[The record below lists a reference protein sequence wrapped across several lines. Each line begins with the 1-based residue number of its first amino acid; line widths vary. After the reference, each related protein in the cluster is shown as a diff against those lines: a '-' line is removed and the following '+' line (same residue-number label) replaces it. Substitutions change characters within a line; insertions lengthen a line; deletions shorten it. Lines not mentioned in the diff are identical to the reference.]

1 MTLHDVFAA
10 TIASLLLALP
20 AHAGMSLR
28 DRARA
33 QDYQSLPVLRAAL
46 QDPDAAVRAE
56 AAFALGQLGLVEVQG
71 DTEPAIAVM
80 TRAAAAQAL
89 FPAASDADPG
99 ARRAAVEALGKVG
112 GPDAESFLLAAAT
125 DADPGVRGEAALAL
139 FRQRLLKRVPEY
151 STAAVTRL
159 ALLSADPEPEV
170 RWRADYAFSR
180 WPEPRAAKPLAA
192 AQGDADWRARL
203 FSVRA
208 LGKLGTAPD
217 AARLSDPDV
226 YVRAEAV
233 GAFAA
238 AKAWD
243 KIPDAVFT
251 DSSPHVRAA
260 AADAAGASGDAAR
273 FAPLAEEV
281 LASSGTLAPAR
292 ALLALA
298 RLKGQAAVPELV
310 KARKDPRWWIRASAY
325 EASGLLPG
333 AFEILS
339 DGVSDRDPRVAAQAL
354 DTLAA
359 STAPVEA
366 VLDRVLRDPKSPLEL
381 LGTAIDAATARA
393 SPQLLG
399 GLLSA
404 LERVRKTDEAELR
417 EDLRE
422 ALEAVAA
429 KSPDRAPEIKKA
441 LERLPEFAD
450 KPRKFR
456 FLKTPPEVAF
466 ATEKGDFT
474 IALASAA
481 DAGNHVAAF
490 VDSVKRRL
498 YDGLTWHRVVTAFV
512 IQGGDP
518 RGSGWGDDGWRLA
531 DEINRIPFERGTV
544 GMPKAGKDTGG
555 CQLFVSLVPTP
566 HLDGRYTA
574 FGRVVDGQ
582 DVLDRIEP
590 GDKILSARLR
600 P

>member
-1 MTLHDVFAA
+1 MPLHALLAA
-10 TIASLLLALP
+10 TIASLSVLIAPP
-20 AHAGMSLR
+20 ASAAPSLR
-28 DRARA
+28 
-33 QDYQSLPVLRAAL
+33 AL
-46 QDPDAAVRAE
+46 QDPDPGVRAE
-56 AAFALGQLGLVEVQG
+56 AAFTLGQLGMVEAQG
-71 DTEPAIAVM
+71 GAEPAIAGL
-80 TRAAAAQAL
+80 TRTAAAQAL
-89 FPAASDADPG
+89 FPAVSDADVR

-112 GPDAESFLLAAAT
+112 GPDAESFLLSAAT

-159 ALLSADPEPEV
+159 ALLSADADPEV

-180 WPEPRAAKPLAA
+180 WPEPRAAVPLAA

-203 FSVRA
+203 FAVRA
-208 LGKLGTAPD
+208 LAKLEKAPD

-233 GAFAA
+233 AAFSA

-243 KIPDAVFT
+243 KIPDAVFL
-251 DSSPHVRAA
+251 DASPHVRAA
-260 AADAAGASGDAAR
+260 AADAAAASGNAER
-273 FAPLAEEV
+273 FAPLAERV

-298 RLKGQAAVPELV
+298 RLKGQSAVPELV
-310 KARKDPRWWIRASAY
+310 KARQDPRWWIRASAY

-333 AFEILS
+333 AFQILN
-339 DGVSDRDPRVAAQAL
+339 DGIQDRDPRVAAQAL
-354 DTLAA
+354 ETLAG
-359 STAPVEA
+359 STAPVDG
-366 VLDRVLRDPKSPLEL
+366 VLDRVLRDPKAPLEL
-381 LGTAIDAATARA
+381 LGTAIDAATVRA
-393 SPQLLG
+393 STSSLD

-404 LERVRKTDEAELR
+404 LERVRKSDEAELR
-417 EDLRE
+417 EDLRK
-422 ALEAVAA
+422 ALQAVAA
-429 KSPDRAPEIKKA
+429 KHPDRADEIKKA

-450 KPRKFR
+450 KPRTYR
-456 FLKTPPEVAF
+456 FLKKPPEVVF
-466 ATEKGDFT
+466 TTEKGSFT

-490 VDSVKRRL
+490 VDSVKRKL

-531 DEINRIPFERGTV
+531 DEINPLHFERGTV

-555 CQLFVSLVPTP
+555 CQLFISLVPTP

-574 FGRVVDGQ
+574 FGQVVAGQ
-582 DVLDRIEP
+582 DVLDLIEP
-590 GDKILSARLR
+590 GDEIVSARLR
-600 P
+600 